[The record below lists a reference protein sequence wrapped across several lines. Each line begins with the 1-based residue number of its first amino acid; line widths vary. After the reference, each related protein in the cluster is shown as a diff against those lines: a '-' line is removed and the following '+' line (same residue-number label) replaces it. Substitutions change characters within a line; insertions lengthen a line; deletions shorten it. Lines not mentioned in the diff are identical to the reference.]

1 MRCSI
6 VAVKRRWRFY
16 TTPSGRSPV
25 RDFLTGARRPS
36 DDRDEILAAMKDV
49 QVNGVPFSRH
59 LTGDVYEVRADGR
72 QATCRVLFATEGRNN
87 QVLLALSSF
96 SKKTRRTPPEEIR
109 LAERRLADWRARA
122 RRR

>member
-1 MRCSI
+1 
-6 VAVKRRWRFY
+6 
-16 TTPSGRSPV
+16 V
-25 RDFLTGARRPS
+25 RDFLAAARLPS

-49 QVNGVPFSRH
+49 QVNGLPVARH
-59 LTGDVYEVRADGR
+59 LMGDLYEIRADGR
-72 QATCRVLFATEGRNN
+72 QATYRVLFSTEGQHS

-96 SKKTRRTPPEEIR
+96 SKKTQRTPPEEIR